1 MVKMIIIDYILGNVL
16 RIIEKRNWIFFF
28 NIELS
33 NVYVY

>member
-16 RIIEKRNWIFFF
+16 RIIEKRNWIYLF
-28 NIELS
+28 NIVLS